1 MEQGTTGSPGPAP
14 GAAAEWR
21 RGWTIVLAAFF
32 GVGLA
37 AVESRILGV
46 MMKPLTET
54 FGWSRSQISLAPLL
68 LSGGTLV
75 VSPLVGSIVD
85 RFGAR
90 TVALC
95 GVPLFSGLLA
105 LLALSQGNLALFYA
119 LFALT
124 ALVGPAVGPIV
135 WSLGVAGAFR
145 ASRGAALGV
154 AMSGI
159 AAFGTLTPL
168 VTLEAYRRFGIDLF
182 WVAMGLYCLV
192 LAFPLALLFFRAPS
206 SRPARLRGTSAG
218 TNEADGTPFA
228 QALRSSRFWRMT
240 LGVGIAAAVCGMF
253 SVHFVAMLTDRAM
266 SPGQAALMFGAMGPA
281 TMAGRLLG
289 GYLLDRIFA
298 PFVAAGTLVLPLA
311 ACLIMLTVPVA
322 TPALAIPVAL
332 FVGFALGTEGDTV
345 AYLASRYFGLRHY
358 GKIYGMM
365 FGLYGLGF
373 GAGSFIGG
381 AAYDATGSYDAAFGL
396 FAGLLVAAIILLAT
410 LGPYPSFVS
419 SSDRTS
425 PRHA

>member
-1 MEQGTTGSPGPAP
+1 MEQARSATQDSAL
-14 GAAAEWR
+14 GAAGEWR
-21 RGWTIVLAAFF
+21 RGWALVLAAFF

-46 MMKPLTET
+46 MLKPLTET

-75 VSPLVGSIVD
+75 MSPLVGSVVD

-90 TVALC
+90 TVALW
-95 GVPLFSGLLA
+95 GVPLFSAFLA
-105 LLALSQGNLALFYA
+105 LLSLSRGDLLLFYA
-119 LFALT
+119 FFALT

-135 WSLGVAGAFR
+135 WSLGVSGAFK

-154 AMSGI
+154 TMSGI
-159 AAFGTLTPL
+159 AAFGTLTPI
-168 VTLEAYRRFGIDLF
+168 VTLAAYQHFGIDLF
-182 WVAMGLYCLV
+182 WIAMGLYCFV
-192 LAFPLALLFFRAPS
+192 LAFPLALLFFRDGQPGMARAV
-206 SRPARLRGTSAG
+206 RPAS
-218 TNEADGTPFA
+218 ADGQANGIPFR
-228 QALRSSRFWRMT
+228 QAMGSALFWRIT
-240 LGVGIAAAVCGMF
+240 AGVAIAAAVCGMF
-253 SVHFVAMLTDRAM
+253 SVHFVAMLTDRTM

-298 PFVAAGTLVLPLA
+298 PWLAAATLVLPLA
-311 ACLIMLTVPVA
+311 ACLLMLTTDTASPSM
-322 TPALAIPVAL
+322 AIVVAL

-365 FGLYGLGF
+365 FGLYGFGF

-381 AAYDATGSYDAAFGL
+381 AIYDATGSYNAAFGL
-396 FAGLLVAAIILLAT
+396 FSGLLLMAMLLLAT
-410 LGPYPSFVS
+410 LGPYPEFAPEVERNPP
-419 SSDRTS
+419 D
-425 PRHA
+425 HV